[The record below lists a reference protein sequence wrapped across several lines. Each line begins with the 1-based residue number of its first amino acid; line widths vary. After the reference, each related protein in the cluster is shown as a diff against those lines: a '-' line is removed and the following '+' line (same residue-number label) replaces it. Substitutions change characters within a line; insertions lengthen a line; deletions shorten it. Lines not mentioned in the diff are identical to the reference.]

1 MANNNNDNI
10 IFLSRFKERLYNE
23 ICDIKQKL
31 DNFESYK
38 LGNHYNDDVLP
49 FIVKYNKIFIDNS
62 MISKYV
68 QLIEN
73 HENIIKDID
82 RYLTKKCTHEWITDY
97 IDLDCEKSQKI
108 IYCSKCLVNKY

>member
-1 MANNNNDNI
+1 MAINNNDNI
-10 IFLSRFKERLYNE
+10 IFLSRFKETLYND
-23 ICDIKQKL
+23 ICDFKQKL

-49 FIVKYNKIFIDNS
+49 FIVKYNKFFIDNS

-73 HENIIKDID
+73 HETIIKDID
-82 RYLTKKCTHEWITDY
+82 RYLKNNCIHEWITDY
-97 IDLDCEKSQKI
+97 IDIDCEKTQKI
-108 IYCSKCLVNKY
+108 IYCSKCLINKY